1 MTDEIFG
8 IDYSSNGELTSSGDL
23 MLVEG
28 LNNAKQAIRNRLLTR
43 IIIYDYLWEYG
54 CDLDKVIGKPS
65 NNTSIALLEL
75 LIKDTLNLEPRV
87 ERIMKL
93 YSYIHDKKIITE
105 MNLLLVDDTVINLN
119 IETGLGGLI
128 QDV

>member
-43 IIIYDYLWEYG
+43 IMVYDYLGGYG
-54 CDLDKVIGKPS
+54 CDLDKVVGEPT
-65 NNTSIALLEL
+65 NNTTLQLLN
-75 LIKDTLNLEPRV
+75 LILSDSLNLEPRV
-87 ERIMKL
+87 QQVLKL
-93 YSYIHDKKIITE
+93 DCFFEDKKIIVE
-105 MNLLLVDDTVINLN
+105 MNLLLVDDTIIDLD
-119 IETGLGGLI
+119 IETGIGGLL
-128 QDV
+128 